1 MDSRKSKNPTDNSE
15 YIRNLYKKYL
25 GKENNNNSER
35 KTKTDVKDIR
45 IEKIMAAEQHKQRLN
60 YGQEPP

>member
-45 IEKIMAAEQHKQRLN
+45 IEKIMVAEQHKQRLN